1 MSKIQAT
8 NNYVFVVLEETL
20 TEKSG
25 LLLPSQ
31 SKEKPSRGKIIT
43 VGDLVQDKKIKN
55 GKDKTALFH
64 KGSDAS
70 IEFEGVDYQVLESNH
85 IIAVV

>member
-1 MSKIQAT
+1 MNKIQAT
-8 NNYVFVVLEETL
+8 NNYVFVILDETL

-31 SKEKPSRGKIIT
+31 SKEKPSRGKIVT
-43 VGDLVQDKKIKN
+43 VGDLVQDKKIKS
-55 GKDKTALFH
+55 GKDKIALFH
-64 KGSDAS
+64 KGTGAS
-70 IEFEGVDYQVLESNH
+70 IEFEGIHYQVLEANH